1 MKGIDCQ
8 FLTYACTVIADTDLG
23 LKNNEI
29 DAYLSKYSI
38 KFNVKLRPQHSME
51 KKSTKLRI
59 GLQQFTGEQQYQ
71 IIQELCE
78 LPKFKRNE
86 QVSEVLALLKEK
98 YSHFSSTPLSESQL
112 IQKTQHWLEVYPKSK
127 QAYDSALSKIEKGQY
142 ERNALDDMRLS
153 LELLVHSLLNN
164 SKSLENNVSVL
175 EEALKEIGASTE
187 FRNMFKK
194 ILDYYTK
201 FQNNH
206 VKHNET
212 VNKREVEFVVELTS
226 VMMKYLITMLGV
238 NG

>member
-1 MKGIDCQ
+1 
-8 FLTYACTVIADTDLG
+8 
-23 LKNNEI
+23 
-29 DAYLSKYSI
+29 
-38 KFNVKLRPQHSME
+38 ME
-51 KKSTKLRI
+51 
-59 GLQQFTGEQQYQ
+59 
-71 IIQELCE
+71 
-78 LPKFKRNE
+78 
-86 QVSEVLALLKEK
+86 
-98 YSHFSSTPLSESQL
+98 
-112 IQKTQHWLEVYPKSK
+112 
-127 QAYDSALSKIEKGQY
+127 KIEKEQY

-187 FRNMFKK
+187 FRNMFNK